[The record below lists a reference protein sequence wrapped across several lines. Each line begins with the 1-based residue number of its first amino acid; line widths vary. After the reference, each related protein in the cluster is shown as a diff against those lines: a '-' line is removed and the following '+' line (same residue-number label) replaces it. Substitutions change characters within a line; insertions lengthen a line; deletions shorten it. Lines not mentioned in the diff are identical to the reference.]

1 MSDIASHFPDNTLVD
16 ELQLPTR
23 IRNALSAAGLQTVGE
38 VRETSD
44 EMLLSFQDMGKGSVA
59 LLRKILSDEGK

>member
-1 MSDIASHFPDNTLVD
+1 MSDIASHFPDDTPVD
-16 ELQLPTR
+16 KLQLPTR
-23 IRNALSAAGLQTVGE
+23 IRNVLAAAGLQTAGE

-59 LLRKILSDEGK
+59 LLRNIIGIRR